1 MNRPPASL
9 VRDDGHLEAPV
20 GTQAVVDLVCTDAVA
35 SASLVMGDRR
45 IALHSTNEPNVLR
58 AEISIVRSEPYEV
71 QLISPRGMQ
80 GIAPKNTSIDAQPDS
95 PPRVVWMGAPTD
107 VCIDPMDR
115 ITLGARAS
123 DDYGIV
129 AADCQVQINQQAP
142 RPYPLAVVKSPKLQM
157 FTATL
162 NLADWRVTIGDV
174 IHVWFEARDAA
185 GQVGRCKVASI
196 LVAPTSVDDQLACAA
211 QLDVAAMISQT
222 LADEWGEALHTD
234 AAPAKGSGSFG
245 RNTHLSRCEALADE
259 LSAAL
264 LRAISRNRSANLATA
279 LAELLDRAAICQ
291 VCAHEAA
298 SSDESSDPEL
308 KASAMARANRIARG
322 LRSELAPLASGQ
334 QARCVRAN
342 LLNLQTLVERQDS
355 MPPAAAQSLRQTLQG
370 FGERLDDQIAS
381 SGFAPDDERL
391 MQLLE
396 EKIGPADEWIGW
408 AQPIDWRK
416 TAPGT
421 PAAELSKRLL
431 VASRAAGL
439 RVDADFDQA
448 RDLNLAAYATRDW
461 TVEGIRAFVGSLT
474 PLHDPRQTLRQR
486 AGENPELSAFEAA
499 ARERAVAIN
508 PATTQPAGLADE
520 IHAIEQKWDPTEIA
534 PPVAANIFGPL
545 SQARNALA
553 LVRADGLVRKLE
565 ENSIRR
571 SPLAAARELSRFPGL
586 AQRRAAAWACA
597 LAATRAARYQARLH
611 IQDAPRIA
619 EILDDSRSSEP
630 TMEAVQLPKTTS
642 TQPAEPAAAGATRS
656 GGFDDDVRVYFQ
668 MLRKAK

>member
-1 MNRPPASL
+1 
-9 VRDDGHLEAPV
+9 
-20 GTQAVVDLVCTDAVA
+20 
-35 SASLVMGDRR
+35 
-45 IALHSTNEPNVLR
+45 
-58 AEISIVRSEPYEV
+58 
-71 QLISPRGMQ
+71 
-80 GIAPKNTSIDAQPDS
+80 
-95 PPRVVWMGAPTD
+95 
-107 VCIDPMDR
+107 
-115 ITLGARAS
+115 
-123 DDYGIV
+123 
-129 AADCQVQINQQAP
+129 
-142 RPYPLAVVKSPKLQM
+142 
-157 FTATL
+157 
-162 NLADWRVTIGDV
+162 
-174 IHVWFEARDAA
+174 
-185 GQVGRCKVASI
+185 
-196 LVAPTSVDDQLACAA
+196 
-211 QLDVAAMISQT
+211 
-222 LADEWGEALHTD
+222 
-234 AAPAKGSGSFG
+234 
-245 RNTHLSRCEALADE
+245 
-259 LSAAL
+259 
-264 LRAISRNRSANLATA
+264 
-279 LAELLDRAAICQ
+279 
-291 VCAHEAA
+291 
-298 SSDESSDPEL
+298 
-308 KASAMARANRIARG
+308 MARANRIARG

-370 FGERLDDQIAS
+370 FGERLDDQIAAL
-381 SGFAPDDERL
+381 GFAPDDERL

-461 TVEGIRAFVGSLT
+461 TVEGIRAFVDSLT
-474 PLHDPRQTLRQR
+474 PLHDPRQTLRQAPARTLNCPRLRPPR
-486 AGENPELSAFEAA
+486 ANAPSPSTLQRRNRPDWLMRFTQSSRSGIRRRLLRLS
-499 ARERAVAIN
+499 RRISSVRS
-508 PATTQPAGLADE
+508 
-520 IHAIEQKWDPTEIA
+520 
-534 PPVAANIFGPL
+534 VR
-545 SQARNALA
+545 RNALA

-642 TQPAEPAAAGATRS
+642 TQAAEPAAAAQA
-656 GGFDDDVRVYFQ
+656 VR
-668 MLRKAK
+668 RI